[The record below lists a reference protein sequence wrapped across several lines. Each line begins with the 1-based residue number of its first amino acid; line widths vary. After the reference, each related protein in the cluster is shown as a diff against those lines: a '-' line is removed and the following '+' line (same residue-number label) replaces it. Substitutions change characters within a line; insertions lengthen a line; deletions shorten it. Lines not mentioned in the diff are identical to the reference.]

1 MVPPAQKSGARKAVR
16 DPTSRISQIL
26 WKNCVICSTNTRV
39 DLSQRVE
46 RATGLYLRASKRRH
60 LANSG
65 DRPSHDL
72 NRMHIVGTT
81 VVKRF
86 LPLLCFLAAT
96 AISIC
101 AQKPKPSPTP
111 TLLPDDATHERIDI
125 RRVRLPITVV
135 DKKGQFVPGLTQG
148 DFVVSEDR
156 VPQQIESFSDDLS
169 QVLPLYVAVLMDTSP
184 STAGKLKFQQESAMN
199 FIQTVVRPRRDRV
212 LFATFDDQISLLQDF
227 TDKLDLLDKAVFSV
241 KKMGTQTALFDAVW
255 QFCDEKMRSA
265 PGRRVLLV
273 VTDGED
279 TYSRANLRDAIDIAQ
294 RTETTIFTISTKA
307 GFIATVPG
315 VEAGQVADKKD
326 RDLQTLAEET
336 GGLAFF
342 TGDMLSLERSFTKI
356 SKELRAQY
364 LVTYNSTNKNYDGTF
379 RKIEVRLADGHGG
392 LKVRTKK
399 GYKAVSDS
407 VMQK

>member
-1 MVPPAQKSGARKAVR
+1 MQFVK
-16 DPTSRISQIL
+16 T
-26 WKNCVICSTNTRV
+26 
-39 DLSQRVE
+39 
-46 RATGLYLRASKRRH
+46 H
-60 LANSG
+60 LF
-65 DRPSHDL
+65 
-72 NRMHIVGTT
+72 GT
-81 VVKRF
+81 F
-86 LPLLCFLAAT
+86 LPLVCLLIGT
-96 AISIC
+96 SISVA

-111 TLLPDDATHERIDI
+111 PPVKDDQRIITEI

-148 DFVVSEDR
+148 DFVVMEDK
-156 VPQQIESFSDDLS
+156 VPQQIETFSDDLS
-169 QVLPLYVAVLMDTSP
+169 QTLPLYVAVLMDTSP

-199 FIQTVVRPRRDRV
+199 FIQTVVRARKDRV
-212 LFATFDDQISLLQDF
+212 LFGTFDDQISLLQDF
-227 TDKLDLLDKAVFSV
+227 TDKLDLLDKAVYSV
-241 KKMGTQTALFDAVW
+241 KKMGKQTALFDAVW
-255 QFCDEKMRSA
+255 QFCDEKMRSV
-265 PGRRVLLV
+265 PGRRVLLL

-294 RTETTIFTISTKA
+294 RTETTIFAISTKA

-379 RKIEVRLADGHGG
+379 RKIDVKLSGGHDG
-392 LKVRTKK
+392 LKVRTKR
-399 GYKAVSDS
+399 GYKGISDS
-407 VMQK
+407 VMQP

>member
-1 MVPPAQKSGARKAVR
+1 MHNVR
-16 DPTSRISQIL
+16 TL
-26 WKNCVICSTNTRV
+26 
-39 DLSQRVE
+39 
-46 RATGLYLRASKRRH
+46 
-60 LANSG
+60 
-65 DRPSHDL
+65 
-72 NRMHIVGTT
+72 
-81 VVKRF
+81 VVKKV
-86 LPLLCFLAAT
+86 LPLLCVVASA
-96 AISIC
+96 AISVC
-101 AQKPKPSPTP
+101 AQKPKPSPSPTP
-111 TLLPDDATHERIDI
+111 LPGDRETIDI
-125 RRVRLPITVV
+125 RRVRLPITVM
-135 DKKGQFVPGLTQG
+135 DKKGQFVPGLTQS
-148 DFVVSEDR
+148 DFLVSEDR
-156 VPQQIESFSDDLS
+156 VPQQIESFSDDIS
-169 QVLPLYVAVLMDTSP
+169 QTLPLYVAVLMDTSP

-212 LFATFDDQISLLQDF
+212 LFGTFDDEISLLQDF
-227 TDKLDLLDKAVFSV
+227 TDKLDLLDKAVFGV

-255 QFCDEKMRSA
+255 QFCDEKMRSV

-279 TYSRANLRDAIDIAQ
+279 TYSRATLRDAIDIAQ
-294 RTETTIFTISTKA
+294 RTETTIFAISTKA
-307 GFIATVPG
+307 GFLATVPG

-326 RDLQTLAEET
+326 RDLQSLAEET

-379 RKIEVRLADGHGG
+379 RKIEVRLADTQGG